1 MSKIQLKTKED
12 FEKMRRAGAVLS
24 RVLDELEAMVAP
36 GVSTQD
42 LDDEAMHLVAEYGG
56 EPILLG
62 YHPEFAPR
70 PYPASI
76 CTSVNDVIVHGIP
89 NESPITLKEGDIIG
103 IDVSISVDGLVVD
116 SARTI
121 PVGKIDAESQK
132 LIDVTREARRVGIE
146 AAQVGNTI
154 GDIGHAIQTYVKP
167 FGYGIVEELSG
178 HGVGYA
184 VHEEPFVPN
193 FGRPGKGEK
202 IVPGMA
208 LAIEPMLNAG
218 SRYVVFDE
226 EDGYTVRTEDGG
238 RSAHFEHTVIITEDG
253 PEIVTE
259 TRK

>member
-1 MSKIQLKTKED
+1 MIRLKTTED
-12 FEKMRRAGAVLS
+12 FEKMRRAGAVLA
-24 RVLDELEAMVAP
+24 RVLNDLEAMVAP

-42 LDDEAMHLVAEYGG
+42 LDDEAMRLIETYGG

-89 NESPITLKEGDIIG
+89 TESPIVLKEGDIIG
-103 IDVSISVDGLVVD
+103 IDVSIAVDDRIVD

-121 PVGKIDAESQK
+121 AVGKIDAESQK
-132 LIDVTREARRVGIE
+132 LIDVTREARRIGIE

-154 GDIGHAIQTYVKP
+154 GDIGHAIETYVKP
-167 FGYGIVEELSG
+167 FGYGIVEELCG

-193 FGRPGKGEK
+193 TGRPKSGEK
-202 IVPGMA
+202 IVVGMA
-208 LAIEPMLNAG
+208 LAIEPMVNAG
-218 SRYVVFDE
+218 KRHVIFDE
-226 EDGYTVRTEDGG
+226 EDGYTVRTKDGS
-238 RSAHFEHTVIITEDG
+238 RSAHFEHTVIITENG

-259 TRK
+259 IK